1 MTMLQGE
8 CVGGTTVSNNA
19 VCFEMPESVA
29 KIWKEVYGIP
39 VEEIFKEYPTIKSEL
54 NVKPLNPLG
63 INEIVAEKFRTGVEH
78 YNQNPPLGASKLTE
92 PKVLEVNH
100 LENIGDGNWN
110 LGNKKLRKRSMLETY
125 IPWSEA
131 WG

>member
-1 MTMLQGE
+1 
-8 CVGGTTVSNNA
+8 
-19 VCFEMPESVA
+19 
-29 KIWKEVYGIP
+29 
-39 VEEIFKEYPTIKSEL
+39 
-54 NVKPLNPLG
+54 LNPLG

-131 WG
+131 WGVKVIANWTALRLQKNDTGTEAVLYSYVPTMVLSVL